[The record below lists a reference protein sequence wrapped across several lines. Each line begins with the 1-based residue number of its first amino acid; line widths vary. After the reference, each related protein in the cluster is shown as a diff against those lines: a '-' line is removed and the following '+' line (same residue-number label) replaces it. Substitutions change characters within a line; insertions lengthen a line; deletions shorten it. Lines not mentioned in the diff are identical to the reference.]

1 MAKGPGWSY
10 SSLGADVSG
19 LNVSAKGIRAEE
31 LRQSV
36 AMGKVTDTM
45 RGMWTNY
52 LMAEGVKFLAGK
64 YYDMKGG
71 EMNAQTSVQLENL
84 RNAKSA
90 ADANTAL
97 ETLKITTA
105 AEAL

>member
-19 LNVSAKGIRAEE
+19 LNVSADGIRADE

-36 AMGKVTDTM
+36 ALGKVTDTV

-52 LMAEGVKFLAGK
+52 LMAEGVRFLAGK
-64 YYDMKGG
+64 YYGLKGD
-71 EMNAQTSVQLENL
+71 ELNAQTSVQLENL